1 MPGRRPSALP
11 AVLTG
16 LLAGL
21 AAGCVS
27 SPVTPSFE
35 ADRYADHVRVLAS
48 DDFEGRRPATPGEDK
63 TITYLEQ
70 EFRRA
75 GLQPG
80 ASGSFRQP
88 VPLVELTTRPDAA
101 LRISG
106 TGGDT
111 LLKYADDAVYWTKR
125 VVPEFT
131 LTDSEVVFVGY
142 GIVEPAM
149 GWNDYAGLD
158 MRGKTA
164 VILVNDPG
172 FATGDPELF
181 NGRAMTYHGRW
192 TYKYEEAARQG
203 AAGAIIVHEEAPA
216 AYPWEVLRNGAARPQ
231 LAIDTPG
238 EATSLVGVE
247 GWMTRDAAVK
257 VFLAAGLDYDTV
269 TAQAKST

>member
-1 MPGRRPSALP
+1 MVLRRPRLQFLPEVTLMPGRRPSSLP

-80 ASGSFRQP
+80 LSGSFRQP

-101 LRISG
+101 LRI
-106 TGGDT
+106 
-111 LLKYADDAVYWTKR
+111 
-125 VVPEFT
+125 
-131 LTDSEVVFVGY
+131 
-142 GIVEPAM
+142 
-149 GWNDYAGLD
+149 
-158 MRGKTA
+158 
-164 VILVNDPG
+164 
-172 FATGDPELF
+172 
-181 NGRAMTYHGRW
+181 
-192 TYKYEEAARQG
+192 
-203 AAGAIIVHEEAPA
+203 
-216 AYPWEVLRNGAARPQ
+216 
-231 LAIDTPG
+231 
-238 EATSLVGVE
+238 
-247 GWMTRDAAVK
+247 
-257 VFLAAGLDYDTV
+257 
-269 TAQAKST
+269 